1 MAYLGWKVLVLFW
14 LIRLR
19 NGLVD
24 TLSGKGNEE
33 FFMFSFC
40 KSFCKKALLVL
51 VFWLVTVDECSRLL
65 WLWLWLVINLLRT
78 VMTLVSSAFD
88 QVDH

>member
-1 MAYLGWKVLVLFW
+1 MLPDVRDNMLALFAWVVLFAWFLVNKGKVGVVGWKVLVLFW

-24 TLSGKGNEE
+24 TLSGEDNEE

-51 VFWLVTVDECSRLL
+51 VFGLFFWC
-65 WLWLWLVINLLRT
+65 
-78 VMTLVSSAFD
+78 
-88 QVDH
+88 

>member
-1 MAYLGWKVLVLFW
+1 MLVLFW

-24 TLSGKGNEE
+24 TLSGEDNEE

-51 VFWLVTVDECSRLL
+51 VFWLVLLLLEIFISCLVRLALSVDECSRLL
-65 WLWLWLVINLLRT
+65 WL
-78 VMTLVSSAFD
+78 
-88 QVDH
+88 